1 MKQNLISRV
10 VVFVCFSEAILAIY
24 QALLGDLA
32 RDGD

>member
-1 MKQNLISRV
+1 MTQNLISRV
-10 VVFVCFSEAILAIY
+10 VVLVCFSAALLAIY